1 MSIKSGLKGTIHRHI
16 IKIHVL
22 VISTNDK
29 ISGATCQSIMKTVYS
44 NKNQEPIQQFPERCL
59 YKILKFS
66 NLPGFSIQ
74 DHSNQILLL

>member
-1 MSIKSGLKGTIHRHI
+1 MLIKSGLKGTVHRHI

-29 ISGATCQSIMKTVYS
+29 INDVICQSIMKTFYS
-44 NKNQEPIQQFPERCL
+44 NKNQEPIQQFSERCL

-66 NLPGFSIQ
+66 NLRGFSIQ